1 MNEINWAGELCVAI
15 TVSDISGKILY
26 LNDKSAATFDKN
38 GGKELIGKNL
48 TDCHLP
54 ESWEKI
60 LDIMNS
66 QKVNCYTIE
75 KEGVKKL
82 IYQAPWYDNGKLS
95 GLVELSMVIP
105 FIMDHFIRK

>member
-15 TVSDISGKILY
+15 TVSDTSGKIIY
-26 LNDKSAATFDKN
+26 MNDKSAVTFDKN

-48 TDCHLP
+48 KDCHLP

-60 LDIMNS
+60 LALMTS

-75 KEGVKKL
+75 KEGIRKL
-82 IYQAPWYDNGKLS
+82 IYQAPWYESGSLS
-95 GLVELSMVIP
+95 GMVELSMVIP
-105 FIMDHFIRK
+105 SNMDHFIRT

>member
-15 TVSDISGKILY
+15 TVSDTSGKILY
-26 LNDKSAATFDKN
+26 MNDKSAVTFDKN

-48 TDCHLP
+48 RDCHLP

-60 LDIMNS
+60 LAIMNS

-75 KEGVKKL
+75 KEGIRKL
-82 IYQAPWYDNGKLS
+82 IYQAPWYENDRLS
-95 GLVELSMVIP
+95 GMVELSMVIP
-105 FIMDHFIRK
+105 SKMDHFVRT

>member
-15 TVSDISGKILY
+15 TVSDTSGKILY
-26 LNDKSAATFDKN
+26 MNDKSAVTFDKY

-48 TDCHLP
+48 RDCHLP

-60 LDIMNS
+60 LAIMNS

-75 KEGVKKL
+75 KEGIKKL
-82 IYQAPWYDNGKLS
+82 IYQAPWYENGRLS
-95 GLVELSMVIP
+95 GMVELSMVIP
-105 FIMDHFIRK
+105 SNMDHFVRT

>member
-15 TVSDISGKILY
+15 TVSDTSGKILY
-26 LNDKSAATFDKN
+26 MNDKSAVTFDKN

-48 TDCHLP
+48 RDCHLP

-60 LDIMNS
+60 LAIMNS

-75 KEGVKKL
+75 KKGIRKL
-82 IYQAPWYDNGKLS
+82 IYQAPWYENGRLS
-95 GLVELSMVIP
+95 GMVELSMVIP
-105 FIMDHFIRK
+105 SKMDHFVRT